1 MRSLMWLA
9 GFSRQ
14 QKECKKCAVLFSFQ
28 GTAEVIEKASSLS
41 MPKSEEAE
49 RIYF

>member
-28 GTAEVIEKASSLS
+28 GTIEAKEMPLTFHAEK
-41 MPKSEEAE
+41 
-49 RIYF
+49 